1 LDDSPDLRI
10 PSFVGELRHMNTMSY
25 RQTDRSFALAAGQLG
40 FVSGLIWV
48 YVRVW
53 ALEASVEWARE
64 PE

>member
-1 LDDSPDLRI
+1 
-10 PSFVGELRHMNTMSY
+10 MNTMSY

-53 ALEASVEWARE
+53 ALEASVERAHE